1 MHEFITQLNN
11 QERYCFSIIKLIIN
25 LTQAETESIREK
37 IKIPIAVLKSGETRH
52 CRLELDFPD
61 SPVTFKLIEGNGP
74 VYIVGQHLV
83 EEYGDMEEIEEEF
96 MDEEDMVFH

>member
-1 MHEFITQLNN
+1 M
-11 QERYCFSIIKLIIN
+11 
-25 LTQAETESIREK
+25 SIRDT
-37 IKIPIAVLKSGETRH
+37 IKIPIAVLKSGETRQ

-83 EEYGDMEEIEEEF
+83 EEFGDMEEIEEEF
-96 MDEEDMVFH
+96 MDEEEMVKIMTYI